1 MLESSPIKLVNSHGT
16 TKYSKLENESD
27 SPQRF
32 LNDTLNQQLY
42 MTRHQEDQLEAIGD
56 SLGSLKTV
64 SRHIGS
70 ELDEQAVYVINSKCS
85 HLHTLDTHCTNM

>member
-1 MLESSPIKLVNSHGT
+1 MESSPIRLVNSHGT
-16 TKYSKLENESD
+16 TKYSKLENEVD

-32 LNDTLNQQLY
+32 LSDTLSQQQY
-42 MTRHQEDQLEAIGD
+42 MARQQEEQLEAIGD

-70 ELDEQAVYVINSKCS
+70 EIDEQAVWVIIEI
-85 HLHTLDTHCTNM
+85 MFI